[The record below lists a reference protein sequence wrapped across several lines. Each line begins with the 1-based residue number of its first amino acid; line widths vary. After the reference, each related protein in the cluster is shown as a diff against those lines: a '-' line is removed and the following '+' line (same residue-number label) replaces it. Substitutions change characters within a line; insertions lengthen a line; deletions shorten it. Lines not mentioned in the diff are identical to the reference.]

1 MAIVGFHVKFR
12 DCELDDL
19 MRNVTL
25 WSERVF
31 ALDMLVAN
39 VLLMPGELFPISTR
53 LLIIS
58 GSVCMSNPL
67 APGWWSEQNGFSSTR
82 KYMYYIYIYYTYIVY
97 IWYWAGSS
105 PSSKWRQHSY
115 LVVAFANLTNM
126 TIRCCCHYYI
136 ICQVQWVHLSC
147 NQWTNFFKA

>member
-53 LLIIS
+53 LLIIF
-58 GSVCMSNPL
+58 GSVCPTPL
-67 APGWWSEQNGFSSTR
+67 HLAGGLNRTDFHLLENIC
-82 KYMYYIYIYYTYIVY
+82 KLYIYIYTYIVY

-105 PSSKWRQHSY
+105 PSSQWRQHSY
-115 LVVAFANLTNM
+115 LAVAFLTNLTNM
-126 TIRCCCHYYI
+126 TIWCCCHYYI